1 MALEER
7 AADPNLWNDP
17 REAQGIMQRLT
28 RLKEEIER
36 IEAIDRQLVALA
48 DLIELAAAEEDDS
61 LQADIAAE
69 LERTGRDIEALEIEV
84 LLSGPYDDRDAFLSV
99 KAGTG
104 GTDAQDWA
112 EMLLRMY
119 MRWGERRGF
128 QVALIDKS
136 EGEEAGIKSA
146 TIELRGPYAYGSAK
160 AEAGVHRLIR
170 LSPFNAGNTRQTSFA
185 MVEVLPEVDDAPE
198 VVIRPEDIRIDV
210 FRSSGHGG
218 QGVNTTDSAVRI
230 TYKPGT
236 PEQIVVTC
244 QNERS
249 QLQNRE
255 TAMRVLRGRL
265 LERELQR
272 KREERA
278 RLRGEYRQA
287 DFGNQ
292 MRTYY
297 LHPYTLVK
305 DHRTDYETSD
315 VQAVLDGDI
324 DPFIEAYLRAN
335 IGREAS

>member
-1 MALEER
+1 
-7 AADPNLWNDP
+7 
-17 REAQGIMQRLT
+17 
-28 RLKEEIER
+28 
-36 IEAIDRQLVALA
+36 
-48 DLIELAAAEEDDS
+48 
-61 LQADIAAE
+61 
-69 LERTGRDIEALEIEV
+69 
-84 LLSGPYDDRDAFLSV
+84 
-99 KAGTG
+99 
-104 GTDAQDWA
+104 
-112 EMLLRMY
+112 MY

-305 DHRTDYETSD
+305 DHRTDHETSD
-315 VQAVLDGDI
+315 VYAVLDGDI
-324 DPFIEAYLRAN
+324 DPFIEAYLRWN
-335 IGREAS
+335 VGRDA